1 MRCAFCHNPDT
12 WGIDAPVMFEM
23 APEELLSRVLRYRNY
38 IRKGGVTLSGGE
50 PLVQA
55 PFVREFFRLCRQEG
69 IHTALDTS
77 GAVFNPTVRMALE
90 FTDLVLLDIKT
101 PDPSLHK
108 AYTGMEATSN
118 LRFLEYLEKIGKPT
132 WIRHVLVP
140 GYTANEESLG
150 TLASHLRK
158 CQCVEKVELLPY
170 HTLGVYKY
178 AQLGLSYPLE
188 GVPALS
194 DSEFRRLS
202 DFFEASRCRLQD

>member
-12 WGIDAPVMFEM
+12 WSTGAPVKFEM
-23 APEELLSRVLRYRNY
+23 SPEELLGRVLRYRNY

-55 PFVREFFRLCRQEG
+55 PFVREFFRLCRDAG

-77 GAVFNPTVRMALE
+77 GAVFNDAARAALE
-90 FTDLVLLDIKT
+90 YTDLVLLDIKT
-101 PDPSLHK
+101 TDASMHM
-108 AYTGMEATSN
+108 AYTGMAADN
-118 LRFLEYLEKIGKPT
+118 NRRFLEYLESIGKPT

-140 GYTANEESLG
+140 GYTASESSLKD
-150 TLASHLRK
+150 LADYLRPLT
-158 CQCVEKVELLPY
+158 CVRKVELLPY

-188 GVPALS
+188 GLPALS
-194 DSEFRRLS
+194 DEEFRRLS
-202 DFFEASRCRLQD
+202 GYFEASRTPLR